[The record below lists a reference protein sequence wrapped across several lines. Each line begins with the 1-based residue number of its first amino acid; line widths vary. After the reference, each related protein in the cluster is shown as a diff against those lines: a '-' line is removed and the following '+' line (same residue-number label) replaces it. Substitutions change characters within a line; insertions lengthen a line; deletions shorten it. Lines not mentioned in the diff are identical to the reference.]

1 MLGMVHQEHA
11 ADFLFR
17 SVEVCTNASVKC
29 KELADGRGK
38 NGYFIFGIGQGRG
51 GLKIIL
57 IEVLWHMDHI

>member
-38 NGYFIFGIGQGRG
+38 NGYFIFGIG
-51 GLKIIL
+51 
-57 IEVLWHMDHI
+57 

>member
-38 NGYFIFGIGQGRG
+38 MVTLFLELDRVEVA
-51 GLKIIL
+51 LKL
-57 IEVLWHMDHI
+57 F